1 MLQGEEG
8 AAGGVEEEAAVM
20 KAKELPTHLEDDG
33 AVDVGDGVVA
43 VGEADRLLG
52 HGEVHRVWRTV
63 LWSYHDDGLVVHRR
77 LARASGVHAGG
88 QDQVTSV
95 SVTADVV
102 QWWASKCH
110 QIDAVDT
117 VNLV

>member
-43 VGEADRLLG
+43 VGEADRLLS
-52 HGEVHRVWRTV
+52 HGEAHRVRCSRLRGTCRRTV
-63 LWSYHDDGLVVHRR
+63 SDNVGVGVGVV
-77 LARASGVHAGG
+77 GG
-88 QDQVTSV
+88 GGT
-95 SVTADVV
+95 VV
-102 QWWASKCH
+102 QWWSFKVSS
-110 QIDAVDT
+110 D
-117 VNLV
+117 